1 MTGTAKEYADALL
14 MLAKD
19 DGKEQV
25 FADALTLVADVFREN
40 PAYLDLLA
48 SPVISKDTRKDLL
61 RQAFGETLP
70 QEIAA
75 CIALMCDNGHIREF
89 AAMQETYMEQFHIL
103 SQITVATITS
113 AAALSD
119 DEKDALLQQISVST
133 GHTVR
138 ATFMVDPSLIG
149 GVKVE
154 MDGCILDGTIKHRLR
169 ELKEVM
175 NG

>member
-19 DGKEQV
+19 GGKEQV
-25 FADALTLVADVFREN
+25 FADALTLATAVFNEN

-48 SPVISKDTRKDLL
+48 SPVISKETRKALL
-61 RQAFGETLP
+61 REAFGETLP
-70 QEIAA
+70 KEITA

-89 AAMQETYMEQFHIL
+89 AAMQETYMEQFHAL
-103 SQITVATITS
+103 SKITVATIIS
-113 AAALSD
+113 AVELSEQ
-119 DEKDALLQQISVST
+119 EKTALLQQLSNST

-138 ATFMVDPSLIG
+138 ATYMVDPALIG

-154 MDGCILDGTIKHRLR
+154 MDGCVLDGTIKHRLR

>member
-1 MTGTAKEYADALL
+1 
-14 MLAKD
+14 
-19 DGKEQV
+19 
-25 FADALTLVADVFREN
+25 
-40 PAYLDLLA
+40 
-48 SPVISKDTRKDLL
+48 
-61 RQAFGETLP
+61 
-70 QEIAA
+70 
-75 CIALMCDNGHIREF
+75 MCDNGHIREF